1 MAILKL
7 KNKFNQRKSPIL
19 IYDVNMDRI
28 VVFNKV
34 PFGKKDFKY
43 FIGHKDD
50 SKNFALVYYFSKN
63 EWI

>member
-1 MAILKL
+1 
-7 KNKFNQRKSPIL
+7 
-19 IYDVNMDRI
+19 MDRI

-43 FIGHKDD
+43 FIGREDD
-50 SKNFALVYYFSKN
+50 SKNFALVYNFSKN